1 MIPPPKPTPNL
12 ALPLPEVA
20 GKVVEALEVE
30 ALAAKPEVGVQA
42 VEEVA

>member
-20 GKVVEALEVE
+20 GRVVEALEVE
-30 ALAAKPEVGVQA
+30 ALVARPEVEVQE